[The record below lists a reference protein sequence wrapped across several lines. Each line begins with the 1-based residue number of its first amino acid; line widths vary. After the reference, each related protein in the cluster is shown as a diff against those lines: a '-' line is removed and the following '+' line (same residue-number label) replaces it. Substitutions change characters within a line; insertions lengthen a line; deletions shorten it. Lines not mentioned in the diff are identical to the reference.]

1 MDDMTLLREYAE
13 TKSESAFAALVS
25 RHINFVHSAALRQ
38 VRDADLA
45 KDVTQA
51 VFIILARKARSIR
64 PNTILTGWLFK
75 TLRYTASAQIKS
87 AIRRQRREQE
97 AHMNGLSE
105 QVSPDPNWD
114 RMAPLLDEGL
124 AKLNE
129 RDRQAVLLRY
139 FENKS
144 LSQVGG
150 ALSVNEDAARK
161 RVVRAVDKL
170 REFFAKRG
178 VTLSALAIGSALSA
192 SAVQAAPVGL
202 AATISATAVQGSA
215 AAASTLALVH
225 GALKLMTMAKLKL
238 AAAVG
243 AAAIMVTATT
253 VALEKLNVQSET
265 ETTVTQSRV
274 VQEDSSQSPG
284 AASGTS
290 AAASTGIRATAGGT
304 SASVSDADDSVW
316 LNLDSRKLST
326 MPAEFFVRPTRFP
339 AGSSAMVSTANS
351 SEGEKLWARAVPL
364 KALIGAAYQVPQSRI
379 VFSMPESQEKYDVI
393 MTVPGGSKQ
402 MLQDEIKRQFGLMA
416 KPEMR
421 EMDVLAVK
429 VTNTE
434 VAGLKPSSQ
443 PNQQGGGGG
452 FGGGSSVSTGQVA
465 FRNGGSGGGSG
476 GARSNSR
483 NGANQYRA
491 DNTTIDSLLQNLQSH
506 FDQTLYNATGLTGRY
521 DITLKWSTA
530 GDKTSAL
537 QAALL
542 EQLGFELSPGRAPVE
557 MLVVEKAD

>member
-1 MDDMTLLREYAE
+1 
-13 TKSESAFAALVS
+13 
-25 RHINFVHSAALRQ
+25 
-38 VRDADLA
+38 
-45 KDVTQA
+45 
-51 VFIILARKARSIR
+51 
-64 PNTILTGWLFK
+64 
-75 TLRYTASAQIKS
+75 
-87 AIRRQRREQE
+87 
-97 AHMNGLSE
+97 
-105 QVSPDPNWD
+105 
-114 RMAPLLDEGL
+114 
-124 AKLNE
+124 
-129 RDRQAVLLRY
+129 
-139 FENKS
+139 
-144 LSQVGG
+144 
-150 ALSVNEDAARK
+150 
-161 RVVRAVDKL
+161 
-170 REFFAKRG
+170 
-178 VTLSALAIGSALSA
+178 
-192 SAVQAAPVGL
+192 
-202 AATISATAVQGSA
+202 
-215 AAASTLALVH
+215 
-225 GALKLMTMAKLKL
+225 
-238 AAAVG
+238 
-243 AAAIMVTATT
+243 
-253 VALEKLNVQSET
+253 
-265 ETTVTQSRV
+265 
-274 VQEDSSQSPG
+274 
-284 AASGTS
+284 
-290 AAASTGIRATAGGT
+290 
-304 SASVSDADDSVW
+304 
-316 LNLDSRKLST
+316 
-326 MPAEFFVRPTRFP
+326 
-339 AGSSAMVSTANS
+339 
-351 SEGEKLWARAVPL
+351 
-364 KALIGAAYQVPQSRI
+364 
-379 VFSMPESQEKYDVI
+379 MPESQEKYDVI

-443 PNQQGGGGG
+443 PDQQGGGGG